1 MPIAFIS
8 GSPQARSRSNAL
20 LDVVRNH
27 VVAHGATVEDVRA
40 RELPATALL
49 GLELEHPP
57 IAAALARIARA
68 NAVVIATPIYKASY
82 TGLLKSFLD
91 LIPQDG
97 LRDKV
102 VLPIA
107 TGGSPAHL
115 LAIDY
120 AIKPV
125 LTALGAR
132 WIVGSVYA
140 ADSQIVKRADG
151 GYEPDAEIAARLEDA
166 STLLLEAIEWARATR
181 KRREAAEPVA
191 LSAAA

>member
-27 VVAHGATVEDVRA
+27 VVAHGAIVEDVRA
-40 RELPATALL
+40 RELPPDALL
-49 GLELEHPP
+49 GLEFEAPP
-57 IAAALARIARA
+57 IAAALGRVARA

-82 TGLLKSFLD
+82 TGLLKSLLD
-91 LIPQDG
+91 LLPQDG

-140 ADSQIVKRADG
+140 SDAQIGKRNDG
-151 GYEPDAEIAARLEDA
+151 GYEPDAEIAARLEDSA
-166 STLLLEAIEWARATR
+166 NLLLEALDWARATR
-181 KRREAAEPVA
+181 QRRAAATPVE

>member
-1 MPIAFIS
+1 MPIVFIS

-40 RELPATALL
+40 RELPPDSLL
-49 GLELEHPP
+49 NLEFDAPP
-57 IAAALARIARA
+57 VKAALGRVERA

-91 LIPQDG
+91 LLPQDG
-97 LRDKV
+97 LKDKV

-140 ADSQIVKRADG
+140 SDAQIAKRDDG
-151 GYEPDAEIAARLEDA
+151 GYQPDVEIAARLAEA
-166 STLLLEAIEWARATR
+166 SSLLLEAIEWPRA
-181 KRREAAEPVA
+181 RRERAAGLA
-191 LSAAA
+191 LELAA